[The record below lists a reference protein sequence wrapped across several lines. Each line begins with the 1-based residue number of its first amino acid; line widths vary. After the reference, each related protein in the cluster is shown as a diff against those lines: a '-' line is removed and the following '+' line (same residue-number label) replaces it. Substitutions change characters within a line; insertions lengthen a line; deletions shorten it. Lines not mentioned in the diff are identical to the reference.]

1 MFVQQ
6 LLRVMLKETSPNEK
20 DMNVFYETIHL
31 YGATVLCILTSKW
44 VLCMPF
50 VGRDHLSLRENKLFS
65 FSITNRKKKG
75 KCKNNKEKQALK
87 GSTSILN
94 IL

>member
-1 MFVQQ
+1 MLTTIEMFVQQ
-6 LLRVMLKETSPNEK
+6 LFRVMLKETSPNEK

-50 VGRDHLSLRENKLFS
+50 VVRDHLSLRENKLFFLFPS
-65 FSITNRKKKG
+65 LTEKRKESAKITKK
-75 KCKNNKEKQALK
+75 NKH
-87 GSTSILN
+87 
-94 IL
+94 